1 MRIAGRILTMGLITW
16 LMKKSL
22 LEGDCGRWG
31 RRGLEWVL
39 LCRGLKLV
47 LEELC

>member
-1 MRIAGRILTMGLITW
+1 MSTAGRILAMGLVAW
-16 LMKKSL
+16 VMKRSL

-39 LCRGLKLV
+39 LCKGLKLV